1 MYQSSNI
8 VMKELRN
15 KNIDYFK
22 EIIKP
27 NLLLD
32 KYKITENIEN
42 FVISSRNSIKKILN
56 KEDDRMIF
64 LIGPC
69 SIHNIAEAKEYALDL
84 KKLSDQVKDKIF
96 IIMRV
101 YFEKPRTTIGW
112 KGLIND
118 PDLDNTFDINKGLEM
133 ARELLLFINSIELP
147 CGCEI
152 LDTISPQYISD
163 LISWGAIGARTTES
177 QVHRELVSGLSMPV
191 GFKNGTGGSIN
202 LAIDALISSS
212 YPHCFMGITDNGG
225 PAICKTKGNKDCHII
240 LRGGKNGPNYYSS
253 DIEKTKSLLL
263 EKNIKPNIMID
274 CSHGNSNKIFS
285 NQKIVLENIIDQV
298 IEYKKISICDN
309 PIIGIMLESN
319 LEEGNQ
325 KLTNKDSLKKGI
337 SITDACISM
346 ESTYNLV
353 INSYKLL

>member
-212 YPHCFMGITDNGG
+212 YPHCFMGITDMVDLQYVKQKE
-225 PAICKTKGNKDCHII
+225 I
-240 LRGGKNGPNYYSS
+240 
-253 DIEKTKSLLL
+253 
-263 EKNIKPNIMID
+263 
-274 CSHGNSNKIFS
+274 
-285 NQKIVLENIIDQV
+285 KIVIL
-298 IEYKKISICDN
+298 Y
-309 PIIGIMLESN
+309 
-319 LEEGNQ
+319 
-325 KLTNKDSLKKGI
+325 
-337 SITDACISM
+337 
-346 ESTYNLV
+346 
-353 INSYKLL
+353 